1 MKYCHGKNTRTLM
14 SENHKLL
21 NEACDMIPRIL
32 KKKKKDNN
40 ENKPTGF
47 IDTRTQIHWKIYG

>member
-32 KKKKKDNN
+32 KKKKKTTMKTNPLDS
-40 ENKPTGF
+40 
-47 IDTRTQIHWKIYG
+47 